1 LVLFCSGAFAVFAVA
16 VAVAP
21 SQGVSLV
28 LTVGAGLGA
37 SASYGLIGSYAGR
50 FPGWQ
55 SAVASSLF
63 ILAGGIG
70 SITFPYLMGPLASAE
85 GFRIGLAVLAVPAL
99 AYGAASLVI
108 HANSR

>member
-1 LVLFCSGAFAVFAVA
+1 
-16 VAVAP
+16 
-21 SQGVSLV
+21 
-28 LTVGAGLGA
+28 
-37 SASYGLIGSYAGR
+37 
-50 FPGWQ
+50 
-55 SAVASSLF
+55 VASSLF